1 MQLRRNSIFVAEK
14 FFLVKVAHLGGR
26 KEKTSNRD
34 SLLCFNA
41 KQTLLRREMKPND

>member
-14 FFLVKVAHLGGR
+14 FFLAKVAD
-26 KEKTSNRD
+26 RD

-41 KQTLLRREMKPND
+41 KLKQTLLRKEMKPND